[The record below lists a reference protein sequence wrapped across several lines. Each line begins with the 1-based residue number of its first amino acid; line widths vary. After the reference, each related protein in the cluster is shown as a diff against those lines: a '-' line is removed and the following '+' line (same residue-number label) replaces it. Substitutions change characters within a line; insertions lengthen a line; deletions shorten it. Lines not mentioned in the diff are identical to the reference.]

1 MIHEKEKDLRV
12 ILDCDV
18 LVCGGG
24 IAGVAAAIAAAREGA
39 KVVLTER
46 EYALG
51 GLATLGLIT
60 IYLPMCDGLG
70 HQAEYGLV
78 EELLREFFAD
88 YDKPVLMNIKSG
100 HCKPMSTIP
109 LGAVCEMDASAG
121 KVCFRL

>member
-1 MIHEKEKDLRV
+1 MKVRLKKLIYEKGKQLPV

-24 IAGVAAAIAAAREGA
+24 IAGIAAAIAAARNGA
-39 KVVLTER
+39 KVTLLER

-70 HQAEYGLV
+70 H
-78 EELLREFFAD
+78 
-88 YDKPVLMNIKSG
+88 
-100 HCKPMSTIP
+100 
-109 LGAVCEMDASAG
+109 
-121 KVCFRL
+121 